1 MLNLSRVDP
10 SFTQEVLAEP
20 GGSNLFLCYSC
31 GTCMSTCL
39 VKRYNSEF
47 NPRKLLRMATLGMRG
62 AALANPTHWL
72 CSACDACYKRCPQDI
87 HISDVMKAVRNVAV
101 RSGATNPFATAVVD
115 AEKCSSCSICPK
127 SCPYQAIQMVQ
138 KMEGSRERH
147 VAHIDSSLC
156 MSCGICTAACPSLA
170 ITLEDFTLETV
181 LARLGGGG
189 WLDTPE
195 SNPKLAVFMCNWCL
209 RADEDVAALDG
220 LPPNVRV
227 VSVPCSGRVDPLLI
241 LVALTE
247 GADGVLVAGCTGGE
261 CHYKQGN
268 IIEKGRVALLNSAL
282 GSAGLPKGKVRFEQF
297 GAADR
302 GKFTQVVEQ
311 MVGAL
316 AGGAE

>member
-1 MLNLSRVDP
+1 MLHSNQLDP
-10 SFTQEVLAEP
+10 TFTQEVLAEP
-20 GGSNLFLCYSC
+20 GGQNLFLCYSC

-47 NPRKLLRMATLGMRG
+47 NPRKLLRMATLGMR
-62 AALANPTHWL
+62 AEAIANPTHWL
-72 CSACDACYKRCPQDI
+72 CSACDACYTRCPQGI
-87 HISDVMKAVRNVAV
+87 HISEVMRAIRNVAV
-101 RSGATNPFATAVVD
+101 RSGATNPFPTAVVD
-115 AEKCSSCSICPK
+115 PEKCSSCSICPK
-127 SCPYQAIQMVQ
+127 SCPYQAISMVQ
-138 KMEGSRERH
+138 KMENGRERK
-147 VAHIDSSLC
+147 VAHVDATLC

-170 ITLEDFTLETV
+170 ITLEDFNLETV

-189 WLDTPE
+189 WLDTPV
-195 SNPKLAVFMCNWCL
+195 SDPKLAVFMCNWCL
-209 RADEDVAALDG
+209 RADEDVAALDD

-227 VSVPCSGRVDPLLI
+227 VNVPCSGRVDPLLI
-241 LVALTE
+241 LVALNE

-268 IIEKGRVALLNSAL
+268 MIEKGRVALLNSAL

-302 GKFTQVVEQ
+302 GKFTQVVER